1 MFRSSDEGIIWNQC
15 GDIKNV
21 SNFFINDSNY
31 IYAISSEFYVE
42 MSANHGVSWDTIGDF
57 FNPFYGTV
65 YGICQNLGGKIFIS
79 THNIFLN
86 PYAVEYKRLLK
97 TENNGLNWSQVRNDL
112 FIKNIYFINDTMYM
126 AASNQTLNYNP
137 GGIYKSYDNGF
148 NIVPLSNGLS
158 NYDVRQLI
166 LTPDVFICLTGNGIY
181 RSLDQGNYWVPL
193 DLSGLLSTQINRIYY
208 SDNGTLYACTNNG
221 IGVFVGDLPV
231 ELLSFTGQAEGQ
243 NVILNWATAS
253 ELNNHGFEIQRK
265 FGNNDWVTIGFK
277 EGKGTTSEQSNY
289 SYIDDI
295 SRLSASEVYYRIKQ
309 IDFNGS
315 FSYSDEIKVGL
326 IPLEYNLFQNYPN
339 PFNPVTV
346 IKYSIAER
354 TKVNLTVYDILGN
367 EIKTLVNENKEPG
380 YYEINFESENL
391 SSGIYLY
398 RLNTNNFVSIKK
410 MVIIK

>member
-1 MFRSSDEGIIWNQC
+1 MELNNF
-15 GDIKNV
+15 DI
-21 SNFFINDSNY
+21 
-31 IYAISSEFYVE
+31 
-42 MSANHGVSWDTIGDF
+42 
-57 FNPFYGTV
+57 
-65 YGICQNLGGKIFIS
+65 
-79 THNIFLN
+79 
-86 PYAVEYKRLLK
+86 
-97 TENNGLNWSQVRNDL
+97 
-112 FIKNIYFINDTMYM
+112 
-126 AASNQTLNYNP
+126 
-137 GGIYKSYDNGF
+137 
-148 NIVPLSNGLS
+148 
-158 NYDVRQLI
+158 RQLI

-265 FGNNDWVTIGFK
+265 FGNNSWVTVGFK

-295 SRLSASEVYYRIKQ
+295 SRLSASEVNYRIKQ

-326 IPLEYNLFQNYPN
+326 IPLEYNLYQNYPN
-339 PFNPVTV
+339 PFNPVTT
-346 IKYSIAER
+346 IKYSIVEE